1 MARRAYENDKTIIRA
16 SEIGQYHF
24 CPAAW
29 YLQRCGF
36 KPESTHLNEGLQK
49 HDALGVSLTR
59 MEKQGKHIF
68 SLRLIAILIF
78 LLAIV
83 VFIREVVST
92 FF

>member
-1 MARRAYENDKTIIRA
+1 MARRAYENDRTIIRA
-16 SEIGQYHF
+16 SEIGQFHF

-36 KPESTHLNEGLQK
+36 KPESTHLQEGLQK
-49 HDALGVSLTR
+49 HEALGASFSE
-59 MEKQGKHIF
+59 MEKQGKIIS

-83 VFIREVVST
+83 VFVIEVAST